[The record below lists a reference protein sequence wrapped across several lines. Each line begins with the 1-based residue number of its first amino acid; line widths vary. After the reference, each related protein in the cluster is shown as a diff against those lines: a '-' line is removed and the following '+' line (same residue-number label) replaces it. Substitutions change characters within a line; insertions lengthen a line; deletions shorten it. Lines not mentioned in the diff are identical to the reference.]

1 MPIALITGITGQ
13 DGTYL
18 SRALLADGVEV
29 HGVVRP
35 NSSRP
40 VEPGVIVHQGD
51 MLDDRMLTELVTGL
65 QPDELYHLAGQ
76 TSVAASWADPVGTVR
91 ETGAPTAA
99 LLHAIAESSA
109 HTRFVLASSA
119 EIFGRA
125 PAPQN
130 ESTPIAPLS
139 PYGSAKALAHHL
151 VGGYR
156 ERGVHASSCILYNH
170 ESPLRPER
178 FVTRKIT
185 VAAARIA
192 CGLQDTITLGNLDA
206 ARDWGWAPDV
216 VAALRLAAAHPEPG
230 DYVIGTGELHTVREF
245 AVEAFAAAG
254 IDDGEDRVVIDETL
268 LRPTDPPVQLAD
280 STKARTKLGWHPTV
294 NFTELVKRM
303 VQHDLDLVGHSNA

>member
-192 CGLQDTITLGNLDA
+192 RGLQDTITLGNVDA

-230 DYVIGTGELHTVREF
+230 DFVIGTGELHTVREF

-280 STKARTKLGWHPTV
+280 STKARTELGWSPTV

-303 VQHDLDLVGHSNA
+303 VQHDLDLVDHGDD

>member
-35 NSSRP
+35 DSSRP
-40 VEPGVIVHQGD
+40 VEPGVIVHAGN

-91 ETGAPTAA
+91 QTGAPAAA
-99 LLHAIAESSA
+99 LLHAIAESGA

-185 VAAARIA
+185 LGAARIA
-192 CGLQDTITLGNLDA
+192 RGLQNSITLGNLDA

-216 VAALRLAAAHPEPG
+216 VAALRLAAAHPQPG

-245 AVEAFAAAG
+245 AAEAFAAAG
-254 IDDGEDRVVIDETL
+254 IDGWEDRVVIDESL
-268 LRPTDPPVQLAD
+268 LRPVDPPVQLAD
-280 STKARTKLGWHPTV
+280 STKARTELGWRPTV
-294 NFTELVKRM
+294 SFTELVQRM
-303 VQHDLDLVGHSNA
+303 VQNDLALMDRNVT

>member
-192 CGLQDTITLGNLDA
+192 RGLQDTITLGNLDA

-280 STKARTKLGWHPTV
+280 STKARTELGWHPTV

>member
-1 MPIALITGITGQ
+1 MSIALITGVTGQ

-29 HGVVRP
+29 HGIVRP
-35 NSSRP
+35 GSSRT
-40 VEPGVIVHQGD
+40 VESGVVVHDGD
-51 MLDDRMLTELVTGL
+51 VLDDRMLTELVAQL

-76 TSVAASWADPVGTVR
+76 TSVAASWADPVGTVLQ
-91 ETGAPTAA
+91 TGAPTAA
-99 LLHAIAESSA
+99 LLHAVAESSA
-109 HTRFVLASSA
+109 DTRFVLASSA

-130 ESTPIAPLS
+130 ETTPIAPLS

-185 VAAARIA
+185 VGAARIA
-192 CGLQDTITLGNLDA
+192 RGLQDSITLGNLDA

-216 VAALRLAAAHPEPG
+216 VAALRLAAAHPAPG

-245 AVEAFAAAG
+245 VAEAFSAAEIG
-254 IDDGEDRVVIDETL
+254 DWEDRVVFDESL
-268 LRPTDPPVQLAD
+268 LRPVDPPVQLAD
-280 STKARTKLGWHPTV
+280 STKARSELGWEPNVT
-294 NFTELVKRM
+294 FTEIVNRM
-303 VQHDLDLVGHSNA
+303 VEHDMRLLEG

>member
-192 CGLQDTITLGNLDA
+192 RGLQDTITLGNLDA

>member
-35 NSSRP
+35 KSSRP

-156 ERGVHASSCILYNH
+156 ERGVHASSSILYNH

-192 CGLQDTITLGNLDA
+192 RGLQDTITLGNLDA

-280 STKARTKLGWHPTV
+280 STKARTELGWRPTV

-303 VQHDLDLVGHSNA
+303 VQHDLDLVDHNNA